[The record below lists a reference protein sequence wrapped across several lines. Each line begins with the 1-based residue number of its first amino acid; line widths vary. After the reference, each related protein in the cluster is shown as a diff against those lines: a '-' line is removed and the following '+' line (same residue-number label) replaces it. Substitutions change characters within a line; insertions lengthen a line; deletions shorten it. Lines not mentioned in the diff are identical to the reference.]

1 VVATTLYKN
10 LPEADFV
17 GHWAQ
22 NRFVAIVVDCPAVAL
37 ARVGDMLRR
46 VVSVAAIPWWGDLL
60 SVTISVGGSAA
71 REDDTVDS
79 LLARAEQ
86 ALQSCLL
93 KGGGGPEII

>member
-1 VVATTLYKN
+1 
-10 LPEADFV
+10 
-17 GHWAQ
+17 
-22 NRFVAIVVDCPAVAL
+22 
-37 ARVGDMLRR
+37 MLRR

-71 REDDTVDS
+71 REDDSVDS

-93 KGGGGPEII
+93 KGGGGPEIT